1 MSFSTF
7 HWYDFTGGLPYVL
20 LGDPGS
26 GKTTCLQYLTQKLIA
41 DYREDSSRQIP
52 FYVRL
57 SEWKDHRVSAIEFL
71 RYSFEKLAGPT
82 SYLGREFESLLS
94 RGDLL
99 IIL

>member
-1 MSFSTF
+1 M
-7 HWYDFTGGLPYVL
+7 L